1 MADAGVVGAEEK
13 ISKASIALTGVFAA
27 EPYLLAAASSTSMR
41 VVSMA
46 GLWVAPFSLTA
57 AQIHAGAAFV
67 ARTGRGH
74 VPGLERG
81 A

>member
-1 MADAGVVGAEEK
+1 MVGAEK
-13 ISKASIALTGVFAA
+13 IRQASIALTGAFAA
-27 EPYLLAAASSTSMR
+27 EPYLLVAASSTSMR

-46 GLWVAPFSLTA
+46 GQWVAPFSLAA
-57 AQIHAGAAFV
+57 AQIHVGAAFV

-74 VPGLERG
+74 APGLERG